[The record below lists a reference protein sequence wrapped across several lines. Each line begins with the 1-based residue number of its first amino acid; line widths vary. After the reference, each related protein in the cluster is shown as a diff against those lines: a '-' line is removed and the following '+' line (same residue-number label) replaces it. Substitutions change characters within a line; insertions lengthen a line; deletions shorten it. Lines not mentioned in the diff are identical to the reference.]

1 MALKIIWTLQAE
13 SGLDNVILY
22 LQTEWTSKE
31 ILKLELNIKQVINQ
45 ISIYPDLYP
54 KSALYKNLRKA
65 LVDKNNYI
73 IYKVNVDSGFIEIIN
88 FRSTKQT
95 FKY

>member
-45 ISIYPDLYP
+45 ISTYPDLYP
-54 KSALYKNLRKA
+54 KSALCKNLRKA

-73 IYKVNVDSGFIEIIN
+73 IYKVNLDSEFIEIIN
-88 FRSTKQT
+88 FRSTKKML
-95 FKY
+95 KY